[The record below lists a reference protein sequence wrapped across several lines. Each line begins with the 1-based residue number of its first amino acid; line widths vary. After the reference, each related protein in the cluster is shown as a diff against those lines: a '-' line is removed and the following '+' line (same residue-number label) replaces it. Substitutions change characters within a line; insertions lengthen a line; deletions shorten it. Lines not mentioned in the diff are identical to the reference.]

1 MGKLSIA
8 LLFNRLAKES
18 NKSRLGW
25 VLTALASG
33 FSIVSIL
40 IVALRSHVS
49 QPWIYLEGD
58 VASALARWVVAGSL
72 SIVFDL
78 IALGLSVYLVRDLQT
93 TSKSKSLVIAAFTL
107 RLFVA
112 PIIIVRLVALS
123 RVQHEDI
130 SFTNALPEAMAQLE
144 MYCSVVSMTLPC
156 LRLFLAA
163 WNTSFM
169 DLRLEEFDNDVY
181 RQRKKFCCKSAEN
194 PGPVEADYLSRYNST
209 RWFRKQ
215 RLRPQIWRY
224 GQTSRLSR
232 IAQCMGTKFRNIQC
246 CCGGR
251 PLGS

>member
-25 VLTALASG
+25 VLTIL
-33 FSIVSIL
+33 VSIFSL
-40 IVALRSHVS
+40 VTIISVALRSHVS
-49 QPWIYLEGD
+49 QPWIYREGD

-78 IALGLSVYLVRDLQT
+78 TALGLSVYLVWDLQT

-112 PIIIVRLVALS
+112 PIIIVRLVTLS
-123 RVQHEDI
+123 RVQREDI
-130 SFTNALPEAMAQLE
+130 SFTYVLPEAMAQLE
-144 MYCSVVSMTLPC
+144 MYFSVASMTLPC

-181 RQRKKFCCKSAEN
+181 RQRKQFCCKSTASRN
-194 PGPVEADYLSRYNST
+194 SVNADLLSRYDST
-209 RWFRKQ
+209 KHFRKQ
-215 RLRPQIWRY
+215 RLRTQIWRR
-224 GQTSRLSR
+224 GQTPRLTYV
-232 IAQCMGTKFRNIQC
+232 AQRMGAKFRHIESHC
-246 CCGGR
+246 
-251 PLGS
+251 